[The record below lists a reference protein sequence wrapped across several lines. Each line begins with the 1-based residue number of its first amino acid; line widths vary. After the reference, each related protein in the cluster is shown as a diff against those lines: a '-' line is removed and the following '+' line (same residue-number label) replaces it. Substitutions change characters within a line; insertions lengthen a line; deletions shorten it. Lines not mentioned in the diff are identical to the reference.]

1 LERNV
6 CIGLFL
12 QLTYKFIL
20 IKQLQTDRD
29 CIAAYALSNEQEN
42 DAFRVFIK
50 HSDGEKIDALVQH
63 LNQIIEPLI
72 DCTACGACCK
82 TLMINVKKEEAEKL
96 SARLDISLAAFKEA
110 YIEESQQGQLI
121 INQMP
126 CHFLEG
132 TRCSVYENRFTE
144 CREFPHLGRENFKD
158 RLFGTLVH
166 YAMCPIIFNVVEA
179 LKIETGFKELA

>member
-1 LERNV
+1 L
-6 CIGLFL
+6 
-12 QLTYKFIL
+12 
-20 IKQLQTDRD
+20 
-29 CIAAYALSNEQEN
+29 EN
-42 DAFRVFIK
+42 DSFRVFIK
-50 HSDGEKIDALVQH
+50 NCDGEKIDSLVH
-63 LNQIIEPLI
+63 RLNKTIEPLI

-96 SARLDISLAAFKEA
+96 SGALNMSLTSFKDAF
-110 YIEESQQGQLI
+110 IEESQQGQLI

-144 CREFPHLGRENFKD
+144 CKEFPHLHRKNFKD

-166 YAMCPIIFNVVEA
+166 YAMCPIIFNVVEQ
-179 LKIETGFKELA
+179 LKIETGFKELV